1 MLHTY
6 IRTFDV
12 TSIVENFL
20 TTKRSLKTCVQRP
33 AQTYPITLPKE
44 EMLTIQINRV
54 SSIPVGYDTAYLSRC
69 SLIHVGPYLYH
80 Y

>member
-44 EMLTIQINRV
+44 EMLIIQISKALAPAV
-54 SSIPVGYDTAYLSRC
+54 SLSGMIPCISFMM
-69 SLIHVGPYLYH
+69 
-80 Y
+80 